1 MPKVNLDLNSSERST
16 GSRGSGCLAVE
27 LSGDGDGCALEEV
40 CWAGA
45 VRVDKTRTRVRKIMR
60 TKSVTSMYLS
70 GRLRIMKTP
79 SLFGVKINS
88 RLRLRQPQRRT
99 LPASCSTRRYWSS
112 DRSPDPS

>member
-1 MPKVNLDLNSSERST
+1 MPQVNVELKSSERSS

-27 LSGDGDGCALEEV
+27 LSGGDGCAVGEA
-40 CWAGA
+40 CWADA
-45 VRVDKTRTRVRKIMR
+45 VRVDKARTRVKKIMR
-60 TKSVTSMYLS
+60 TKSVTSMYFT